1 MNDEHAGVVRVT
13 TFTATDGN
21 TAGLLEAVRSNARD
35 ATQAPGCFGAQVTRV
50 REHPESLA
58 VISRWRDRDALDAFL
73 GRHEALAHRRVGG
86 FTSGG
91 PVALHYEALPD

>member
-1 MNDEHAGVVRVT
+1 MNEHAGLVRVT

-21 TAGLLEAVRSNARD
+21 TDRLLEAVRTNARD

-50 REHPESLA
+50 QEHPESLA
-58 VISRWRDRDALDAFL
+58 VISRWRDRAALDAFL
-73 GRHEALAHRRVGG
+73 GRHESLAHRRVGG
-86 FTSGG
+86 LTADG